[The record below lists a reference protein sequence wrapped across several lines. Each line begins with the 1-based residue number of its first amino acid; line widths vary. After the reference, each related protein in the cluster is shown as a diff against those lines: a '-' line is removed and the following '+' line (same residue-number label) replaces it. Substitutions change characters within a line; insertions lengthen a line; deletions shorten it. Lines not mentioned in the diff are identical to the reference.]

1 MKNRILEALEAF
13 RNGYNCAQSV
23 VSVYAQELGIQ
34 KNEAL
39 KLANP
44 FGAGI
49 SYEQETCGAVTGA
62 LIVIGLK
69 YGKGENGTDDDKKKT
84 YEISRCLMNEFR
96 GRNKSIRC
104 RDLLDGLNM
113 STEEGMA
120 EIRKQ
125 DMFRIRCSAYI
136 RDVIEI
142 MEKIFADPQ
151 YNIHE

>member
-1 MKNRILEALEAF
+1 MKNRALEALEAF

-69 YGKGENGTDDDKKKT
+69 YGKGENDTDDDKKKT

-104 RDLLDGLNM
+104 RDLLDGFEYEYRRRND
-113 STEEGMA
+113 GN
-120 EIRKQ
+120 
-125 DMFRIRCSAYI
+125 
-136 RDVIEI
+136 
-142 MEKIFADPQ
+142 PQ
-151 YNIHE
+151 TGYVSYSV